1 MAEPVTQE
9 QGDRLRRL
17 FKIGNRMMVQ
27 FWRLGLG
34 LHLNM
39 LPKYAGQIM
48 VVQHTGRKSGKVYQ
62 TPVNYAMVNG
72 EIYCMAGFGAE
83 TDWYQNILANPQV
96 EIWLPESWW
105 AGIAEEI
112 FEQKIRLPILRKVL
126 IASGFAAK
134 AFGIYEDQISDEDL
148 DLLTRNYK
156 LLRIRRTTARTGPGG
171 PGSLAWIWPVT
182 TMLLLLL
189 CLFRK
194 KR

>member
-34 LHLNM
+34 LHLNA

-134 AFGIYEDQISDEDL
+134 VFGIYEDQISDEDL

-182 TMLLLLL
+182 TMLLLLM
-189 CLFRK
+189 CLSRK

>member
-1 MAEPVTQE
+1 
-9 QGDRLRRL
+9 
-17 FKIGNRMMVQ
+17 
-27 FWRLGLG
+27 
-34 LHLNM
+34 
-39 LPKYAGQIM
+39 
-48 VVQHTGRKSGKVYQ
+48 
-62 TPVNYAMVNG
+62 
-72 EIYCMAGFGAE
+72 MAGFGAE

-134 AFGIYEDQISDEDL
+134 VFGIYEDQISDEDL

-182 TMLLLLL
+182 TMLLLLM
-189 CLFRK
+189 CLSRK

>member
-9 QGDRLRRL
+9 KGDRLRRL

-34 LHLNM
+34 LHLNA

-134 AFGIYEDQISDEDL
+134 VFGIYEDQISDEDL

-182 TMLLLLL
+182 TMLLLLM
-189 CLFRK
+189 CLSRK